1 MKKAK
6 RITRLTVES
15 EGTLIFRTRS
25 SRQTRWCEQC
35 GAEVDM
41 AFVDEAATVSGLN
54 EMTIYQSIEA
64 RSLHFIEDESGRVLV
79 CLNSLLLKIKN

>member
-1 MKKAK
+1 
-6 RITRLTVES
+6 
-15 EGTLIFRTRS
+15 
-25 SRQTRWCEQC
+25 
-35 GAEVDM
+35 M